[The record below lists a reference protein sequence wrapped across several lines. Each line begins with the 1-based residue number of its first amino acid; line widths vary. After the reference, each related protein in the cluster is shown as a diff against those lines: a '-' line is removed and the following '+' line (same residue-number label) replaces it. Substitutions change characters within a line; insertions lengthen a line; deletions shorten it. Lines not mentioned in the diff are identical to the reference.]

1 MSKLSF
7 QSQPMPAQK
16 VVCVGLASR
25 QSKSGGD
32 AVVEGGGV
40 VGSGV
45 ADVVGSVVGVV
56 VSTSRQLDC
65 GRGGRLRKCVGV
77 ACGRSGIGLLLKMM
91 QDALLASAGCRQI
104 CDSGSKTVKMP
115 SGST

>member
-1 MSKLSF
+1 
-7 QSQPMPAQK
+7 MPAQK
-16 VVCVGLASR
+16 VVCVVSASR

-32 AVVEGGGV
+32 VVVSSGAVVR
-40 VGSGV
+40 SGV
-45 ADVVGSVVGVV
+45 ADVVGSGVTDV
-56 VSTSRQLDC
+56 VSSRQLDC